1 MITSENLC
9 LQSEFTYRPNH
20 VNYFK
25 INDSLA
31 SFELFRFCK
40 MNSANLFNIHHPSFD
55 IQRRQYRDKDYN
67 SSFNI

>member
-9 LQSEFTYRPNH
+9 LQSKFTYKPNN

-31 SFELFRFCK
+31 SFELFRISK
-40 MNSANLFNIHHPSFD
+40 MTSSNLFNIRNPSFSVF
-55 IQRRQYRDKDYN
+55 RN
-67 SSFNI
+67 